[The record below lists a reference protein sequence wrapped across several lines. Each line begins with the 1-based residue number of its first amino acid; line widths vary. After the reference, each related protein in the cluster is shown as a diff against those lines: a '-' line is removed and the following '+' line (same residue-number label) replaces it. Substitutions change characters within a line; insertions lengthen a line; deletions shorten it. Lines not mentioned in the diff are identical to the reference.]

1 MAGRTSLV
9 LLVAVLASAAVA
21 PALAA
26 PTSAAG
32 DESSTAGE
40 STPVPAG
47 VSAAAVATPNAT
59 AADDGG
65 DSHPEVVAAYP
76 DPVRSGDAGEFA
88 VLSVP
93 PDANLSRYA
102 LADGHRSAPLA
113 NATGAVTGREVI
125 AVSAEPAAAR
135 NLTDRPVV
143 GVDALT
149 LANDGGRL
157 EVVRNGSV
165 VDEAVYRETTEGSV
179 VRWNGTAA
187 TWRPL
192 GATDREPVRATGGD
206 VRAFVLPDAPGV
218 PLDVIASAE
227 DRLLLA
233 GYTLTSERVVDALV
247 RAEER
252 GATVRVL
259 VEGEP
264 VGGRTRREA
273 AALDRLVAAGVE
285 VRAVG
290 GAGARYD
297 YHHAK
302 YAVADDRA
310 VVLTENWK
318 PAGTGGNSSRGWGAV
333 TEQERIVEGLV
344 ETFRADA
351 GWRDARRWRAFR
363 RGRSFERGGPAY
375 GDYPSRV
382 EPERLPVDRTTLLV
396 APDNARPRLIERLD
410 GADESV
416 DVIQMTLGEWDAPL
430 VRALRRAAAR
440 GVEVR
445 LLLSSAWHAREEN
458 RRTAERLR
466 EWADRRNAPLSVRL
480 AEPGD
485 RFEKIHAKG
494 AVIDD
499 RHVVLGSLNWN
510 EAAATSNREVVLVL
524 SGERIAGYYGGVFDA
539 DWRGGST
546 GLPVGVLAALGG
558 VLVLAGLVAWR
569 MEFVGEEPVGVG
581 P

>member
-1 MAGRTSLV
+1 MAGRTTV
-9 LLVAVLASAAVA
+9 ALLVAALASAAVA

-26 PTSAAG
+26 PTSVAA
-32 DESSTAGE
+32 EPSAA
-40 STPVPAG
+40 PAG
-47 VSAAAVATPNAT
+47 ATDGAATPNET
-59 AADDGG
+59 VAADQ
-65 DSHPEVVAAYP
+65 HPHVVAAYP

-93 PDANLSRYA
+93 PGANLSRYD
-102 LADGHRSAPLA
+102 LSDGHRSASLGT
-113 NATGAVTGREVI
+113 ATGAAIDRRRI
-125 AVSAEPAAAR
+125 AVSAEPAVAR

-143 GVDALT
+143 GVDALS

-157 EVVRNGSV
+157 EVVRNGSL
-165 VDEAVYRETTEGSV
+165 VDAAVYRETTEGSV
-179 VRWNGTAA
+179 VRWNGTAT

-192 GATDREPVRATGGD
+192 GATDREPVSARNGE
-206 VRAFVLPDAPGV
+206 VRAFVLPDASGV
-218 PLDVIASAE
+218 PLDVLAGAD

-233 GYTLTSERVVDALV
+233 GYTLTSARVVDALV
-247 RAEER
+247 RARER

-264 VGGRTRREA
+264 VGGRTAREA
-273 AALDRLVAAGVE
+273 DALDRLAEAGVE
-285 VRAVG
+285 VQAVG

-302 YAVADDRA
+302 YAVVDDRA

-333 TEQERIVEGLV
+333 TEQEQIVEGLA

-351 GWRDARRWRAFR
+351 GWRDARPWESFR
-363 RGRSFERGGPAY
+363 RGRSFERGEPAF

-382 EPERLPVDRTTLLV
+382 DPERVPVDRTTLLV
-396 APDNARPRLIERLD
+396 ALDNAQPRLIERLD
-410 GADESV
+410 GADESI
-416 DVIQMTLGEWDAPL
+416 DVIQVTLGGWDAPL
-430 VRALRRAAAR
+430 VRTLRRAAAR
-440 GVEVR
+440 DVEVCV
-445 LLLSSAWHAREEN
+445 LLSGAWYAREEN
-458 RRTAERLR
+458 RQTAERLR
-466 EWADRRNAPLSVRL
+466 EWADRRDAPLSVRL

-494 AVIDD
+494 AVVDD

-524 SGERIAGYYGGVFDA
+524 SGERVAGYYGGVFDA

-558 VLVLAGLVAWR
+558 LLALAGLVVWR
-569 MEFVGEEPVGVG
+569 VEFVGEEPVGVG

>member
-9 LLVAVLASAAVA
+9 LLAVL
-21 PALAA
+21 L
-26 PTSAAG
+26 
-32 DESSTAGE
+32 
-40 STPVPAG
+40 
-47 VSAAAVATPNAT
+47 VSAAATPALAGPAPPAGESPSVLVGTTDAAATPNGT
-59 AADDGG
+59 SGPDR
-65 DSHPEVVAAYP
+65 HPRIVAAYP

-93 PDANLSRYA
+93 PDANLSRYE
-102 LADGHRSAPLA
+102 LSDGHRSASLA
-113 NATGAVTGREVI
+113 NATGAATGRKRI
-125 AVSAEPAAAR
+125 AVSADPAVAR
-135 NLTDRPVV
+135 NLTDRSVA
-143 GVDALT
+143 GVDALS

-157 EVVRNGSV
+157 ALSRNGSL

-179 VRWNGTAA
+179 VRWNGTATA
-187 TWRPL
+187 WRPL
-192 GATDREPVRATGGD
+192 GATDREPVSARNGE

-218 PLDVIASAE
+218 PLDVLAGAD

-247 RAEER
+247 RAHER

-259 VEGEP
+259 VEGDP
-264 VGGRTRREA
+264 VGGRTAREA
-273 AALDRLVAAGVE
+273 DALDRLSEAGVE

-290 GAGARYD
+290 GEGARYD

-333 TEQERIVEGLV
+333 TRQEAVVAGLA

-351 GWRDARRWRAFR
+351 GWRDARPWREYR
-363 RGRSFERGGPAY
+363 RGRSFERGEPAV

-396 APDNARPRLIERLD
+396 APDNAQSRLIQRLD

-416 DVIQMTLGEWDAPL
+416 DVIQVGLGEWDAPL

-440 GVEVR
+440 DVEVR
-445 LLLSSAWHAREEN
+445 VLLSGAWYAREEN
-458 RRTAERLR
+458 RQTAERLR
-466 EWADRRNAPLSVRL
+466 EWADRRDASLSVRL

-510 EAAATSNREVVLVL
+510 EAAATSNREVLLVL
-524 SGERIAGYYGGVFDA
+524 SGERVAGYYGGVFDA